1 MLRLGVM
8 SRRDPPGAGACRFP
22 SPGQPSA
29 SVSARAAAVSG
40 FLLASCLMA
49 SAPGGAH
56 AAAASADASPF
67 PQRPLRIVVG
77 FTPGGQPDITA
88 RLVGAR
94 LAEFLR
100 QQVVIDNRPGAGG
113 VIGTRIVAEATPDGH
128 TLLSVSASHVISPA
142 LRAKLPYDTLKD
154 FAGIST
160 TASSCYVLVVA
171 PTSPVRSAQDLIAL
185 ARAKPGQ
192 LTFGSAGTGS
202 GTHFAGELLRQNA
215 GIDVVHVPY
224 KGIPEALTD
233 TITGRV
239 QYFLAPIGSAA
250 QIIRDGKLRPLGVT
264 SLARAEILPDVPA
277 LAEAGFPGFRWD
289 AWAGLLLPARTP
301 RALVE
306 KLNAEVVRALG
317 EPGVQQRLR
326 AIGLEP
332 LPSTPAQFDKLLA
345 EQYAMV
351 AGLAKKAGIQP
362 Q

>member
-1 MLRLGVM
+1 MGTFA
-8 SRRDPPGAGACRFP
+8 SRPPEDEIREN
-22 SPGQPSA
+22 SMRNSI
-29 SVSARAAAVSG
+29 SLHLAAI
-40 FLLASCLMA
+40 LLATAGSTT
-49 SAPGGAH
+49 G
-56 AAAASADASPF
+56 AAAANSEAAPF
-67 PQRPLRIVVG
+67 PMRPLRIVVG

-88 RLVGAR
+88 RLLGAR
-94 LAEFLR
+94 LTEFLK

-113 VIGTRIVAEATPDGH
+113 VIGTKIVAEATPDGH

-154 FAGIST
+154 FAGVST

-171 PTSPVRSAQDLIAL
+171 PTSPIRNAQELIAL
-185 ARAKPGQ
+185 AKAKPGQ
-192 LTFGSAGTGS
+192 LTFASAGTGS

-215 GIDVVHVPY
+215 GIDAVHVPY

-239 QYFLAPIGSAA
+239 QYFLAPIGSAS
-250 QIIRDGKLRPLGVT
+250 QIIRDGKLKPLGVT
-264 SLARAEILPDVPA
+264 SLSRADVLPDVPP

-289 AWAGLLLPARTP
+289 AWAGILVPAKTP
-301 RALVE
+301 RAIVD
-306 KLNAEVVRALG
+306 KLNGEVLRALA
-317 EPGVQQRLR
+317 EAGVQQRLR

-332 LPSTPAQFDKLLA
+332 MPSTPAQFDKLVA

-351 AGLAKKAGIQP
+351 AALAKKAGIQA